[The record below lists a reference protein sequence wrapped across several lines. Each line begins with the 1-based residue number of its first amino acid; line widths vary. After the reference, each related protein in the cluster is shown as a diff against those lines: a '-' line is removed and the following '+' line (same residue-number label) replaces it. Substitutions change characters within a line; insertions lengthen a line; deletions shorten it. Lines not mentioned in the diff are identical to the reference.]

1 MQEEVLLRFNSLG
14 SCKAGAVQPSP
25 QRWLLDAASPMQQTL
40 GFLPPTHAPP
50 WFMAVGFS
58 AGHIYYIHDSS
69 GPDFSRLLIPK
80 VAFRHH
86 EGKGLA
92 EDQQRP

>member
-1 MQEEVLLRFNSLG
+1 
-14 SCKAGAVQPSP
+14 
-25 QRWLLDAASPMQQTL
+25 MQQTL
-40 GFLPPTHAPP
+40 GFLSPKRAPP

-58 AGHIYYIHDSS
+58 AGHIYHSPDSS

-86 EGKGLA
+86 EGKGSA
-92 EDQQRP
+92 EDHQQL